1 MSYFPLSILFYAHE
15 EEKLKKLIVFFLIE
29 KSFIIIKMQGI
40 LSGEKVIV
48 AGSEADTFEFR
59 GYRRK
64 KGKSV
69 NGEREYK
76 LELSLEGAAF
86 LLEAERIVIRKG
98 KESELTLEDFFKH
111 ALGIYPNFG
120 ARYIVYKDLKERG
133 YVVQSGKVDFWL
145 YPRGTKPG
153 AKTARYFIR
162 ILSEREFLSVK
173 DMEAILVLAHNMRK
187 EPVIAVVD
195 DESDITYYE
204 MKEAKFDDVI
214 EKREEREDRKSEVS
228 GKGKAFLFGDK
239 VLLWDTDSA
248 VDLYKNDFY
257 GKLTKENRL
266 LLSLVEAAYL
276 IKKGLLELSFEQ
288 FIEHATT
295 IESDFMGKYAVYAD
309 LREKGLI
316 LKTGFKFGSH
326 FRVYKALNQ
335 KHSSD
340 LIHVLPEEHVF
351 SMPELA
357 RVVRLAHGVKKR
369 MIFSFKEKVG
379 ERSHIRYVDIGRM
392 KL

>member
-1 MSYFPLSILFYAHE
+1 MHMEKRDLKSLLFS
-15 EEKLKKLIVFFLIE
+15 FLIE
-29 KSFIIIKMQGI
+29 KSFITIKMHGV
-40 LSGEKVIV
+40 LSGENVIV

-59 GYRRK
+59 GYGRK
-64 KGKSV
+64 KGKSIK
-69 NGEREYK
+69 GEREYK
-76 LELSLEGAAF
+76 LELSLEEAAF
-86 LLEAERIVIRKG
+86 LLEAKKIVITKD
-98 KESELTLEDFFKH
+98 KKSELSLEDFFKH

-133 YVVQSGKVDFWL
+133 YVVQPGGVDFWL

-173 DMEAILVLAHNMRK
+173 DVEAVLVLAHNMRK

-195 DESDITYYE
+195 DESDVTYYDV
-204 MKEAKFDDVI
+204 KEAKFDDVI
-214 EKREEREDRKSEVS
+214 EKRDEREDRKSEVS
-228 GKGKAFLFGDK
+228 GKGKAFLLGDK
-239 VLLWDTDSA
+239 VILWDTDLA
-248 VDLYKNDFY
+248 ANLYKNDFY
-257 GKLTKENRL
+257 GKLTNENRL

-276 IKKGLLELSFEQ
+276 IKKGLLELNFEQ
-288 FIEHATT
+288 FVEHAAT
-295 IESDFMGKYAVYAD
+295 IESDFMGKYAVYED

-326 FRVYKALNQ
+326 FRVYKATNQ
-335 KHSSD
+335 KHSRD

-357 RVVRLAHGVKKR
+357 RAVRLAHGVKKR
-369 MIFSFKEKVG
+369 MIFSFKEQVG
-379 ERSHIRYVDIGRM
+379 TESRIRYVDIGRM

>member
-1 MSYFPLSILFYAHE
+1 MHMEKRDLKSLLFS
-15 EEKLKKLIVFFLIE
+15 FLIE
-29 KSFIIIKMQGI
+29 KSFITIKMQGI

-48 AGSEADTFEFR
+48 AGSEADTFESM
-59 GYRRK
+59 GYGRK

-69 NGEREYK
+69 KGEREYK
-76 LELSLEGAAF
+76 LELSLEEAAF
-86 LLEAERIVIRKG
+86 LLEAGRIVIRKEKG
-98 KESELTLEDFFKH
+98 SELTLEDFLKH

-133 YVVQSGKVDFWL
+133 YVVQPGGVDFWL

-173 DMEAILVLAHNMRK
+173 DVEAVLVLAHNMRK

-195 DESDITYYE
+195 DESDITYYDV
-204 MKEAKFDDVI
+204 KEAKFDDVI
-214 EKREEREDRKSEVS
+214 EKRDEREDRKSEVS
-228 GKGKAFLFGDK
+228 GKGKAFLLGDK
-239 VLLWDTDSA
+239 VILWDTDLA
-248 VDLYKNDFY
+248 ANLYKNDFY
-257 GKLTKENRL
+257 GKLTNENRL

-276 IKKGLLELSFEQ
+276 IKKGLLELNFEQ
-288 FIEHATT
+288 FVEHAAT
-295 IESDFMGKYAVYAD
+295 IESDFMGKYAVYED

-326 FRVYKALNQ
+326 FRVYKATNQ
-335 KHSSD
+335 KHSRD

-357 RVVRLAHGVKKR
+357 RAVRLAHGVKKR
-369 MIFSFKEKVG
+369 MIFSFKEQVG
-379 ERSHIRYVDIGRM
+379 TESRIRYVDIGRM

>member
-1 MSYFPLSILFYAHE
+1 MHMGKRDL
-15 EEKLKKLIVFFLIE
+15 
-29 KSFIIIKMQGI
+29 KSFCFSFLTEKTFITIKMHGI

-48 AGSEADTFEFR
+48 AGSEADSFEFR
-59 GYRRK
+59 SYGRK
-64 KGKSV
+64 KREGEK
-69 NGEREYK
+69 GEREYK
-76 LELSLEGAAF
+76 LKLSLEEAAF
-86 LLEAERIVIRKG
+86 LLEAGKIVIKND

-111 ALGIYPNFG
+111 ALDIYPNFG

-133 YVVQSGKVDFWL
+133 YVVQPGRVDFLL

-153 AKTARYFIR
+153 AKPARYFIR

-173 DMEAILVLAHNMRK
+173 ELGAILVLARNMRK
-187 EPVIAVVD
+187 EPIIAVVD

-204 MKEAKFDDVI
+204 VKEAKLDVI
-214 EKREEREDRKSEVS
+214 EKQEELEAVKREGS
-228 GKGKAFLFGDK
+228 GNGKAFLFVDK
-239 VLLWDTDSA
+239 VVLWDEDLA
-248 VDLYKNDFY
+248 VNLHKNDFY
-257 GKLTKENRL
+257 GNLTKEKRL

-276 IKKGLLELSFEQ
+276 IEKGLLELSLSFEL
-288 FIEHATT
+288 FAEHAAT
-295 IESDFMGKYAVYAD
+295 IESDFVDKYAVYED

-326 FRVYKALNQ
+326 FRVYKTLNQ
-335 KHSSD
+335 KHSRD

-357 RVVRLAHGVKKR
+357 RAVRLAHGVKKR
-369 MIFSFKEKVG
+369 MVFSFKEKEG
-379 ERSHIRYVDIGRM
+379 TESRIRYVDIGRM

>member
-1 MSYFPLSILFYAHE
+1 MHG
-15 EEKLKKLIVFFLIE
+15 V
-29 KSFIIIKMQGI
+29 
-40 LSGEKVIV
+40 LSGENVIV
-48 AGSEADTFEFR
+48 AGSEADTFGSM
-59 GYRRK
+59 GYGRK

-69 NGEREYK
+69 KEELKYK
-76 LELSLEGAAF
+76 LELSLEEAAF
-86 LLEAERIVIRKG
+86 LLEAGRIVITKD
-98 KESELTLEDFFKH
+98 KKSELALEDFLKH

-133 YVVQSGKVDFWL
+133 YVVQPGGVDFWL

-173 DMEAILVLAHNMRK
+173 DLKNILVLAYNMRK

-195 DESDITYYE
+195 DESDITYYDV
-204 MKEAKFDDVI
+204 KEAKFDDVI
-214 EKREEREDRKSEVS
+214 EKQEEQEAVKREGSRKC
-228 GKGKAFLFGDK
+228 KAFLFGDK
-239 VLLWDTDSA
+239 VLLWDTDLA
-248 VDLYKNDFY
+248 VNLYKNDFY
-257 GKLTKENRL
+257 GKLTNENRL

-276 IKKGLLELSFEQ
+276 IKKGLLELSLSFEQ
-288 FIEHATT
+288 FIEHAAH
-295 IESDFMGKYAVYAD
+295 IESEFMTKYTVYED

-326 FRVYKALNQ
+326 FRVYKATNQRHSLN
-335 KHSSD
+335 

-357 RVVRLAHGVKKR
+357 RAVRLAHGVKKR
-369 MIFSFKEKVG
+369 MIFSFNEKVG
-379 ERSHIRYVDIGRM
+379 EERHIRYVDIGRM